1 MVLNQVG
8 RILEE
13 LEHTTGLSLSIWWFS
28 GQDRVLSQRHLP
40 QEFLGMAD
48 SKRVLV
54 AGNEPIP

>member
-40 QEFLGMAD
+40 Q
-48 SKRVLV
+48 
-54 AGNEPIP
+54 GNIQERKKLLDVSGPKL